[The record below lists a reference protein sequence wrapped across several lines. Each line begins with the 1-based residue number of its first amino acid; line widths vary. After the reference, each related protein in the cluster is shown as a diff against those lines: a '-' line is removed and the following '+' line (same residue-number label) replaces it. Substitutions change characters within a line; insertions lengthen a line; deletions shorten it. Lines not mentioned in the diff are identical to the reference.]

1 MTGIR
6 GRIGSL
12 AALALAVLIVDVAM
26 AQQNVARGRPFE
38 CSTDVMDGWTGLV
51 DGVVDS
57 DSAPGCFATGNG
69 SEFPKSVTINLQ
81 RPCSINRVAVHNS
94 ANGNTRGIVIYCSE
108 DGSDYEKLR
117 EFIFPQGDPLT
128 LNHRFNDRPAQFVR
142 VDFTNTWGG
151 GLGGDNTI
159 FCREVEVFGSP
170 TGAAPVVRPM
180 NPPSGDPLIGTRDLR
195 LFRHWAL
202 DDDEQLTMAVL
213 GDSLASCEEGTW
225 PQVVAQRLA
234 LARPDE
240 AEVTVTAMTEE
251 SLEPTPGSGYVNLTE
266 EAEPD
271 VVLVTFGTDL
281 EQWDRVR
288 FRSGL
293 GGLVDRLLEETNALI
308 VLVGP
313 AVADPDRIDIGRRAL
328 DEMEKLADLRSLPV
342 LRTEAA
348 LSEAGLTVEHI
359 RDEDGSL
366 TAQARDVLVTSVLE
380 LLLQPQT

>member
-6 GRIGSL
+6 RGIVVSAALML
-12 AALALAVLIVDVAM
+12 AALVTNSAV
-26 AQQNVARGRPFE
+26 AQQNVASGRPFQ
-38 CSTDVMDGWTGLV
+38 CSGDVMDGWTGLV
-51 DGVVDS
+51 DGVTDS

-69 SEFPKSVTINLQ
+69 DQFPKTVTINLQ

-108 DGSDYEKLR
+108 DGENYEKLR

-142 VDFTNTWGG
+142 VEFANTWGG

-170 TGAAPVVRPM
+170 NGDAPVIEPM
-180 NPPSGDPLIGTRDLR
+180 SAPNGNPLITTRDLR
-195 LFRHWAL
+195 LFRRWAL
-202 DDDEQLTMAVL
+202 KDDDRLTVAVL
-213 GDSLASCEEGTW
+213 GDSLAACGEDTW
-225 PQVVAQRLA
+225 PQKVADRLA
-234 LARPDE
+234 YARPDD
-240 AEVTVTAMTEE
+240 AEVSLTAMTEE
-251 SLEPTPGSGYVNLTE
+251 ALEPSPTSGYVSLTE

-271 VVLVTFGTDL
+271 VILVTFGTDL
-281 EQWDRVR
+281 DDWDSVR

-293 GGLVDRLLEETNALI
+293 SALVSRLLDETDALV

-313 AVADPDRIDIGRRAL
+313 AVGDAERLDIGRRAL
-328 DEMEKLADLRSLPV
+328 GEIENLADLLSLPV
-342 LRTEAA
+342 VRTEAA
-348 LSEAGLTVEHI
+348 LLRAGIGPDQV
-359 RDEDGSL
+359 RDEDGML
-366 TAQARDVLVTSVLE
+366 TEQAREALANAVLE